1 MYTHPAAF
9 LPSLS
14 PTNLREAS
22 WRLQQAAGREANAV
36 MLGRA
41 RIIMLLLVVAFVCGV
56 AAAGALSVGD
66 VESLAGSGTEEFPGE
81 FDTSATSA
89 HVLCGGLLFWQ
100 SFDAASGGGGAAA
113 AAGPAATMVT
123 IIMALSLVIAFCRCW
138 RNRTG
143 SAAAERCKQRRV
155 PKEKRKVAIV
165 ALLVLFLAGAADR
178 RSTLVAEATPTPAPT
193 PSPTSWTYGK

>member
-1 MYTHPAAF
+1 
-9 LPSLS
+9 
-14 PTNLREAS
+14 
-22 WRLQQAAGREANAV
+22 
-36 MLGRA
+36 
-41 RIIMLLLVVAFVCGV
+41 
-56 AAAGALSVGD
+56 
-66 VESLAGSGTEEFPGE
+66 
-81 FDTSATSA
+81 
-89 HVLCGGLLFWQ
+89 
-100 SFDAASGGGGAAA
+100 
-113 AAGPAATMVT
+113 MVT